1 MIFLFAFFEE
11 TTVVHDVSIVNF
23 KHPQLFR
30 PLDALIL
37 PLAGR
42 RWLLGKLALKLGVP

>member
-1 MIFLFAFFEE
+1 MYRLLIS
-11 TTVVHDVSIVNF
+11 SIA
-23 KHPQLFR
+23 QLFR

-42 RWLLGKLALKLGVP
+42 RWLLGKLASKLGVP